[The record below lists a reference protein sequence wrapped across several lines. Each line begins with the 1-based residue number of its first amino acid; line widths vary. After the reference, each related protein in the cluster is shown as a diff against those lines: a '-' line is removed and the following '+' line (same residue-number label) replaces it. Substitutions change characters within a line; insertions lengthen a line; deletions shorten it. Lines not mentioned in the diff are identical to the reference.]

1 MQSAFSWNLVA
12 LLLGIGEVALPV
24 TGLTAYSEVEGV
36 VRVSPFMFK

>member
-24 TGLTAYSEVEGV
+24 TAYSEVEGV